1 MALFQEQATAN
12 DFKTEN
18 NNKIYQDF
26 KGELDSIYSDRQQTV
41 QKRKEEES
49 LYVKNLVSPEKIK
62 EWQDKGNMSALEVWN
77 RKSKNELIPYMS
89 TFKEGEK
96 SFKLKSISDKI
107 RNGQYIT
114 PEERKQFDSFVLDMA
129 EVQTRG
135 YSFGGGAM
143 NIGLETLPFMA
154 EFGIGL
160 LTTGGGASFASSM
173 AKGGVKATAKEI
185 GKTVT
190 KTLAEK
196 SLGEI
201 GKDVVK
207 GAGQTLYNA
216 TLNPKTYAFGATR
229 LPQQLYARWGDIQ
242 LSESIYV
249 SEEGQT
255 ILEEAKTKP
264 AIALMKALA
273 LTNIETASEMSGEIL
288 VRPIMQGLGRIV
300 APKVLREM
308 ASKTFPEKFVKLAE
322 EVTKMPFARAVDTL
336 GWNGVLEEIGEE
348 RIGDLLQFA
357 FNLDGKDG
365 YSFEQLLDAVFPSGE
380 QFGQEALAFA
390 VTGVGMN
397 AVHSGLN
404 KVSPKYSKD
413 GFLLDSGIFRISGYD
428 NLVDKRVKSIL
439 QKQGKTEE
447 EIEDA
452 VNFSTR
458 EDKIEFLKQNNM
470 NLDDDIKEVQEDYK
484 KSLLADGVSEDRAE
498 FASKIYATLQTS
510 RADRTGRSLEELHA
524 ENNLKIKEVEDE
536 QFQDLV
542 DYYETNYPEE
552 FEQLAQVAGAEEGEY
567 TDALREWKEKGTESS
582 YFKKWFGD
590 SKVVDENG
598 KPLVVYHGTREI
610 FDTFDNNKK
619 GKASDTARIGFWFT
633 DSSKFAENFASD
645 IWYGE
650 QENPITMPVYISM
663 KNPKIYEPKKFDKKE
678 LDSARNKVNEIEQ
691 QIKDLSRKFNK
702 ILIET
707 GSFVKAT
714 EETKQEKD
722 LLNAELKEAKNIYAE
737 LRYSDSYEQLR
748 TDIRKIE
755 GGNAE
760 DANFGGLGMVLK
772 NQDTVEKFV
781 ESLKAQGYDGVIIK
795 QTSYDSQS
803 AETET
808 NNQYAV
814 FEPEQI
820 KSVNNQ
826 GTFNKNNPNIYFQTE
841 IDRNNIENNFDD
853 TVENITEIIKG
864 DIENILAENNVD
876 DEEFKIEDIRIYG
889 SYSTGRNKKSSD
901 LDFLVSYSGTMR
913 EDGAFNMFAD
923 NDLYLTDKNGKQVKV
938 DINPIN
944 IKTSGTIDEHIEYM
958 NSLEPKRY
966 FQSAYHG
973 TPHKFDKFSIESIGT
988 GEGNQAHGWG
998 LYFAENKEVSEKYRE
1013 KLSNYKRNGQRS
1025 LDEEYE
1031 NLLIDGKPILE
1042 NYDIDIDR
1050 TVYNFIH
1057 APAVQSSWL
1066 NSTKDFLKKKTE
1078 EWQDL
1083 LKDEDYPFKDYAKTK
1098 VDAYK
1103 RLLKDISN
1111 GATIKDKAEGQ
1122 LFKVDVPEKENLLDE
1137 DKKYSEQSKTVQ
1149 EALKKLYEDNWEK
1162 YPNSNHIKL
1171 AEIIYTDNTSK
1182 KYANNLS
1189 YKEGRY
1195 IYEYIS
1201 DMVGSDKKA
1210 SELLNKYGIKGITY
1224 DGTQDGR
1231 CYVVFDDKA
1240 VKVLETYYQEEPEQQ
1255 SVFEGNNKARDIRK
1269 IKGAYM
1275 PAENLIEFFKNAD
1288 ESTIV
1293 HEFAHWY
1300 LDNLVNDAKYHEAS
1314 AEDLAEVRKFVRNN
1328 GEDFTR
1334 EQHEKFARG
1343 FEAYIRSGRA
1353 RTNRLKKI
1361 FEDFKNALLQIYD
1374 TITQIVYTEN
1384 GIEKPFTDEDMP
1396 QINSLFERLLST
1408 ENERIQATVFDKVNE
1423 IEDKI
1428 NVIKENQQK
1437 EFDELDTIYRDN
1449 IEILNRKSDQK
1460 RKVEEYLELAEK
1472 TARREPKELKEWKK
1486 RYKEATLQILSQA
1499 TGYDK
1504 RYIANPR
1511 NWERVQ
1517 MALEH
1522 ADDKITVSGGM
1533 ESNWREFYSD
1543 TGVSYDNDEVHGD
1556 YELAQQAFDTLV
1568 NDSYNK
1574 TYSDNYGF
1582 EEIEEFTGKFDYL
1595 ESKVKSL
1602 KGNEQQNAYEALSKL
1617 VFEKSPEMPEEVY
1630 EDFIHRL
1637 VNVGEKMEDIQKED
1651 FNRKNYPN
1659 IPVVQQLQF
1668 YVTNKL
1674 NNLKIYNPET
1684 RYKTRLDKSHGLY
1697 RSIKSAT
1704 SVNQTKK
1711 IIQKINN
1718 FIIEDMRNNQRAILN
1733 KEIQKQIKINSKLV
1747 KVGSIKRGKFDWR
1760 TNTVF
1765 AELVQMNKLSQ
1776 EEASNEFKELL
1787 KLNELEAGEERM
1799 SWRDDSAE
1807 LSDTMKSDFQDN
1819 LKRKFL
1825 QYKSSRLK
1833 ALDVQHTTSLLED
1846 IMKLKFEGRRAKDAE
1861 DLKKRTEKLD
1871 YRNNLIQILDKH
1883 KDNKTAKFLTNW
1895 VVGSGTLGNWE
1906 TLLNTVFDDATAKK
1920 YSLQGLEAQVQ
1931 IFARRKTLELIEKAN
1946 RIYGFENN
1954 KWDKVLDFDGMQK
1967 FIKLMQDYANET
1979 FDYSETTWNKETF
1992 EAVQTGLKISKAE
2005 IMTLYTWSLNDE
2017 LLQRLNNQY
2026 GVVQLQDM
2034 FSRLSEKDKQM
2045 CWEFVNVCESMYD
2058 DMNEVYIETYGISLP
2073 KVQNYFPSV
2082 TERVGSDLDMFHD
2095 FVVKSS
2101 NPSFIKQRKTCNKI
2115 PMKPKQPL
2123 EILLPHINKSAN
2135 YILMSETVN
2144 FYNKIFKETPLNKK
2158 IVDVYG
2164 KKDGDKIVRAIQNQL
2179 SASTFTTVARGL
2191 SFAHEFADN
2200 LATNFISS
2208 SIAGS
2213 PKVML
2218 SQLLSVINYAENM
2231 PAHEWQAGF
2240 LKALAKPKETFEYMM
2255 SNCEYLQARLAGN
2268 TQNEMMA
2275 TLTSEVDRF
2284 RTLKNFASMNTKW
2297 GDILAIIFGGKP
2309 YVDYLMSQG
2318 MSEEEAFKKF
2328 VDDTLRAQQAGLAS
2342 TTSEWQKAQTKT
2354 AMGRA
2359 IFAFN
2364 NTNLQYERK
2373 FIDAL
2378 SRFSKGDMTTLQFAK
2393 SYMIYKILNPIMFTS
2408 ILGNLSLLELTNA
2421 LMGGDDEPQDALRRF
2436 GTDLL
2441 LAIMLGSLGAYG
2453 IAGLLAIAIINYGKA
2468 YIDKK
2473 IFGEK
2478 PFVFKSSVPILNV
2491 VDDVGTK
2498 LMKKETTFADYVDVV
2513 GSVGDISTGLPF
2525 TRTLNS
2531 VGGMY
2536 DVSQGEFGIGAT
2548 RMIGYGEYKATN
2560 AWTGQSPKERKKNK
2574 K

>member
-1 MALFQEQATAN
+1 MALFQEQATIN
-12 DFKTEN
+12 DLKTEN

-26 KGELDSIYSDRQQTV
+26 KGELDSIYSDKQKTI
-41 QKRKEEES
+41 QKRQEEES

-62 EWQDKGNMSALEVWN
+62 EWQDKGKMSAIEVWN
-77 RKSKNELIPYMS
+77 RKSKNELVPYMS

-107 RNGQYIT
+107 RNGQYIS
-114 PEERKQFDSFVLDMA
+114 PEEREQFDNFVLDMA
-129 EVQTRG
+129 EIQTRG

-160 LTTGGGASFASSM
+160 LTTGGGASFASSV
-173 AKGGVKATAKEI
+173 AKGGIKATAKEI

-190 KTLAEK
+190 KEVAEQGLAK
-196 SLGEI
+196 TI
-201 GKDVVK
+201 AK

-216 TLNPKTYAFGATR
+216 TLNPATYKFAGTR
-229 LPQQLYARWGDIQ
+229 LPQQIYARMGDIQ
-242 LSESIYV
+242 LSDGIYV
-249 SEEGQT
+249 SEEGQA
-255 ILEEAKTKP
+255 ILKEAETKP
-264 AIALMKALA
+264 ATAFMKALA

-288 VRPIMQGLGRIV
+288 VRPVMSGLGKIV

-322 EVTKMPFARAVDTL
+322 EATKMPFARAVDTL

-357 FNLDGKDG
+357 FNLDGEDG

-380 QFGQEALAFA
+380 QLGQEALAFSVA
-390 VTGVGMN
+390 GVGMN
-397 AVHSGLN
+397 AVHNGLN

-413 GFLLDSGIFRISGYD
+413 GFLFDSGIFRMSGYD

-439 QKQGKTEE
+439 EKQGKTEE

-484 KSLLADGVSEDRAE
+484 KTLLADGVSEDKAE

-510 RADRTGRSLEELHA
+510 RADRTGRTLEELHA
-524 ENNLKIKEVEDE
+524 ENNLKVKEVEDE
-536 QFQDLV
+536 YFQDLA
-542 DYYETNYPEE
+542 DYYENLAEE
-552 FEQLAQVAGAEEGEY
+552 SGLNQLAQVDNNSRNLIMTHSAKANMIDNIIMSGSLVAPSMAITKKGENEALKNFGDVLFVRNPKKIDFQNDNIFDRDIYSPRMPAPSYELENGRIVDSYEWDNLQRMSEERFEKSFG
-567 TDALREWKEKGTESS
+567 TSKEKYLSGAKKVLNLGYTPSGNLKIKAYNANTLLEYMQKEKLLGGENFDYGLSS
-582 YFKKWFGD
+582 LLAKL
-590 SKVVDENG
+590 SKQQYSKEQLKETAKNELELSNENLRRQYEEIREKYNHFDEKLEKYYIGNGFVFSDQHEIFYAAAKNNKRKLSQYLDLEKTPKSLLKEMKNLVDEALKLPRNYFES
-598 KPLVVYHGTREI
+598 KPIKKVYLEEFSHAI
-610 FDTFDNNKK
+610 AKK
-619 GKASDTARIGFWFT
+619 GTL
-633 DSSKFAENFASD
+633 SK
-645 IWYGE
+645 E
-650 QENPITMPVYISM
+650 Q
-663 KNPKIYEPKKFDKKE
+663 KKE
-678 LDSARNKVNEIEQ
+678 LGLYGIKIIEYN
-691 QIKDLSRKFNK
+691 DFDNDVNK
-702 ILIET
+702 ILQNID
-707 GSFVKAT
+707 
-714 EETKQEKD
+714 KQE
-722 LLNAELKEAKNIYAE
+722 
-737 LRYSDSYEQLR
+737 Q
-748 TDIRKIE
+748 
-755 GGNAE
+755 
-760 DANFGGLGMVLK
+760 V
-772 NQDTVEKFV
+772 
-781 ESLKAQGYDGVIIK
+781 
-795 QTSYDSQS
+795 
-803 AETET
+803 
-808 NNQYAV
+808 
-814 FEPEQI
+814 
-820 KSVNNQ
+820 
-826 GTFNKNNPNIYFQTE
+826 YFQ
-841 IDRNNIENNFDD
+841 
-853 TVENITEIIKG
+853 
-864 DIENILAENNVD
+864 
-876 DEEFKIEDIRIYG
+876 
-889 SYSTGRNKKSSD
+889 
-901 LDFLVSYSGTMR
+901 
-913 EDGAFNMFAD
+913 
-923 NDLYLTDKNGKQVKV
+923 
-938 DINPIN
+938 
-944 IKTSGTIDEHIEYM
+944 
-958 NSLEPKRY
+958 
-966 FQSAYHG
+966 
-973 TPHKFDKFSIESIGT
+973 
-988 GEGNQAHGWG
+988 
-998 LYFAENKEVSEKYRE
+998 EK
-1013 KLSNYKRNGQRS
+1013 
-1025 LDEEYE
+1025 
-1031 NLLIDGKPILE
+1031 
-1042 NYDIDIDR
+1042 
-1050 TVYNFIH
+1050 
-1057 APAVQSSWL
+1057 
-1066 NSTKDFLKKKTE
+1066 
-1078 EWQDL
+1078 
-1083 LKDEDYPFKDYAKTK
+1083 
-1098 VDAYK
+1098 
-1103 RLLKDISN
+1103 
-1111 GATIKDKAEGQ
+1111 
-1122 LFKVDVPEKENLLDE
+1122 
-1137 DKKYSEQSKTVQ
+1137 
-1149 EALKKLYEDNWEK
+1149 
-1162 YPNSNHIKL
+1162 
-1171 AEIIYTDNTSK
+1171 
-1182 KYANNLS
+1182 
-1189 YKEGRY
+1189 
-1195 IYEYIS
+1195 
-1201 DMVGSDKKA
+1201 
-1210 SELLNKYGIKGITY
+1210 
-1224 DGTQDGR
+1224 
-1231 CYVVFDDKA
+1231 
-1240 VKVLETYYQEEPEQQ
+1240 EPEQQ

-1300 LDNLVNDAKYHEAS
+1300 LDNLVNDAKFHEAS
-1314 AEDLAEVRKFVRNN
+1314 AEDLAEVRKFVHNN

-1408 ENERIQATVFDKVNE
+1408 ENEKIQATVFDKVNE

-1428 NVIKENQQK
+1428 NTIKKNQQK

-1460 RKVEEYLELAEK
+1460 RKVEEYLDLAEK
-1472 TARREPKELKEWKK
+1472 TASREPKELKEWKK
-1486 RYKEATLQILSQA
+1486 RYKEATLQILAQA

-1533 ESNWREFYSD
+1533 ESNWREFYGD
-1543 TGVSYDNDEVHGD
+1543 TGVSYENDEIDGD
-1556 YELAQQAFDTLV
+1556 YKLAEQAFDTLV
-1568 NDSYNK
+1568 NDNYNK

-1582 EEIEEFTGKFDYL
+1582 EDIEKFTGKFDYL

-1637 VNVGEKMEDIQKED
+1637 VDVGEKMEDKQKED

-1674 NNLKIYNPET
+1674 NNLKIYNPEM

-1718 FIIEDMRNNQRAILN
+1718 FIIEDMRNNQRMILN

-1747 KVGSIKRGKFDWR
+1747 KVGSIKKGKFDWR

-1776 EEASNEFKELL
+1776 EEANNEFKELL
-1787 KLNELEAGEERM
+1787 KLNELEAGEERL

-1807 LSDTMKSDFQDN
+1807 LADNMKSDFQDN

-1833 ALDVQHTTSLLED
+1833 SLDVQHTSSLLED
-1846 IMKLKFEGRRAKDAE
+1846 ILKLKFEGRRAKDAE
-1861 DLKKRTEKLD
+1861 DLRKRTEKMD
-1871 YRNNLIQILDKH
+1871 YRNNLIEILDKH
-1883 KDNKTAKFLTNW
+1883 KNNKTAKFLTNW

-1920 YSLQGLEAQVQ
+1920 YSLQRLESQVQ

-1946 RIYGFENN
+1946 RIYRFENN

-1979 FDYSETTWNKETF
+1979 FDYSETTWNKDTF
-1992 EAVQTGLKISKAE
+1992 ESVQTGLKISRAE

-2026 GVVQLQDM
+2026 GVTQLQDM

-2045 CWEFVNVCESMYD
+2045 CWEFVNICESMYD
-2058 DMNEVYIETYGISLP
+2058 AMNEVYIETYGISLP

-2158 IVDVYG
+2158 IIDVYG
-2164 KKDGDKIVRAIQNQL
+2164 KKNGDKIVRAIQNQL

-2240 LKALAKPKETFEYMM
+2240 LKGLAKPKETFKYMM

-2268 TQNEMMA
+2268 TQNEMMS

-2318 MSEEEAFKKF
+2318 MSKEEAFNKF

-2393 SYMIYKILNPIMFTS
+2393 SYMIYKVLNPIMFTS
-2408 ILGNLSLLELTNA
+2408 LLGNLSLLELANV
-2421 LMGGDDEPQDALRRF
+2421 LMGGDDEPQNALRRF

-2498 LMKKETTFADYVDVV
+2498 LMKKETTFADYIDVV
-2513 GSVGDISTGLPF
+2513 GSIGDIGTGLPF

-2531 VGGMY
+2531 IGGMY
-2536 DVSQGEFGIGAT
+2536 DVSQGEYGIGVT

-2560 AWTGQSPKERKKNK
+2560 AWTGQSPKERKKSK